1 VVEIVLLLLFVLAI
15 VMLVG
20 HGLWL
25 LVSAVVRALG
35 GGGRKPA
42 PAAAR
47 EQCAGCGMKLAPGQ
61 DRCWWCGLGQA
72 SSEAAELA
80 DLKGMARQLR
90 RFHEQG
96 LLDITALERLQG
108 QVEARRRV
116 LMQQALLGPQATPAA
131 QPARPEPATVA
142 RPAAGATAPA
152 SERVEK
158 LRPHTLVPRPPA
170 RPPRTP
176 APVSPAPAPEPSAFA
191 ELLPASPPPPPSAA
205 PVERPRPRDERP
217 AAAPVAPRPPR
228 RSFAELLAAF
238 MEQRNI
244 LWGEVVGGLLIVGC
258 SIALVISLWQTLE
271 ENPLY
276 QAAIFVSVTA
286 GLFGAGLYTLS
297 HWKLEST
304 SRGLLVIATLLVPLN
319 LLAMTTGRVQ
329 GGDGLLALA
338 MELVALLIFGGLLSL
353 AGKVLV
359 PEGRWRFAGT
369 VLAVAAWQL
378 LVVRLLAA
386 PAAAAAFLL
395 LGLVPVVGHCLST
408 GSVLATTTRRGSLQ
422 PRQASALY
430 GLLGMTTFALGV
442 TLGQLIFRRVDLG
455 GRLAEAL
462 AAGAPLIAL
471 AGWPLVVGGIL
482 IRQGLPDGRPVEG
495 ATEAGQAGGLRTA
508 GTATTLL
515 GILILTAAVVLA
527 WPQPVPVLVVCALN
541 VVVLAYVAFRHA
553 LPAAHAAVIVSLT
566 LGYLAAFDLLTGELG
581 TAGVLGPDLAVT
593 AASGRA
599 LVGLALGMAL
609 IAEGLSWSRF
619 AGHGVLYA
627 AGAGAV
633 AVLSLFGVTFPSEGA
648 WALREPVP
656 AVIVYAVYGAASLAV
671 NLRQRRPI
679 LTSLGLALL
688 AAATLWALWAAWP
701 QQVPRW
707 GAVLAGE
714 ALVMCLLAVALG
726 HPIRDL
732 RSHPGAAESVTPTRS
747 LAAAFAEPLARSAEA
762 VALLALAAGVWGG
775 IAILACSAEA
785 VITGV
790 CLTGLFVLLAV
801 REQRRLQA
809 SLAGCLLTVTAVVF
823 AAWAGTV
830 GGAAPLTPW
839 LAVAAAA
846 AATLMAAV
854 AVGIGR
860 PRPGDSEAPAEA
872 ARWSL
877 AILGSAWLKTAAVAS
892 VLALVLVGLSLPAGP
907 SPLHTYSGGLL
918 TVTALL
924 LAWGYQ
930 SVALSWLGAA
940 LALAGITHAFYRATD
955 LDFPAH
961 LLDYALLTHATALLL
976 AGLGLRLAFSGREQ
990 VARLYTDPFRLAGLI
1005 SSFAALP
1012 FLLWPNQEPPA
1023 LPTLGLFW
1031 LSVVWLTVGWL
1042 RRWPELFTAFQAVLT
1057 LAVLFAGL
1065 TWLARQDW
1073 FIAYG
1078 SGDLARFWDPRSW
1091 HAYGLGLALLSLG
1104 WVAVRIAGRAHPTAQ
1119 ALLEPGWPGVDRLVL
1134 IGLVLGQ
1141 TVLAVLAVAPAL
1153 ALELFGPPAVDG
1165 ASAWPAAVR
1174 GYALNAGAWL
1184 LLGLLAATL
1193 LVALWERWAAAA
1205 MLGLVFVAFTVPVL
1219 WAGALEGRQATGV
1232 ALRWGL
1238 GGELLV
1244 LAAAMWGR
1252 RGLQELSAR
1261 FGWPIIA
1268 PFNLTRA
1275 GRALLDVFLAAP
1287 VILLTILTAMA
1298 HWGEEFPLGSRYW
1311 LLAAGGPLLW
1321 VCLAWVGHAL
1331 RERSAGYAFAA
1342 GLVANFAVTGGY
1354 ALAFVHSHLPLE
1366 RVPWD
1371 QLDPQLVEL
1380 AALTAAL
1387 WAVGWTAV
1395 RSRLLAPAS
1404 PTAPAPAPW
1413 LLHVQTGMA
1422 GIGAA
1427 WLIGAA
1433 LLLLLALHPQA
1444 PTWTRETGSVLGWLT
1459 LAAATAALGYAR
1471 TIPDRLLPR
1480 AAGLVGFT
1488 AAGFLACS
1496 VERIWPGRG
1505 WGYRALMLGWAAY
1518 PLTWVAGLGVQQ
1530 FGLRKPDSPA
1540 GQDAAVFWAHLSGV
1554 LAVFL
1559 ALGAAFGHGEPA
1571 WAAAA
1576 VALVSPAWMAL
1587 AVARRREEEVFAA
1600 GLGVN
1605 LAASLVVW
1613 HFHPAAFWE
1622 WRILLVQAN
1631 AIAGAL
1637 VALLWLG
1644 LRQPLYRKTELTPTA
1659 APMLA
1664 TQLLLVLIGN
1674 AILLVEPLALLV
1686 LSPGESFPVHN
1697 LGAGQLLG
1705 WLALTL
1711 ALMAAAAY
1719 ALQVAPPTLV
1729 HVFCGFGLAF
1739 GVLNAS
1745 VLARSAGSNW
1755 SAFHALLAAWT
1766 AAGPVALALGWAAD
1780 IILIRLIYP
1789 LAHGEASDK
1798 VDLRTRPPVG
1808 GLTPSL
1814 QAWVRAMGVAA
1825 VLLALRGASAGD
1837 PGHPYWPAGASL
1849 AVSLTFGVVALW
1861 SNRAADVYASGLL
1874 LNLVGTLLWGAWG
1887 PGTLGS
1893 FAATQALCLAIGS
1906 GAWSAFWFGFGRG
1919 VYSRAWPPYPHFA
1932 AILALGVLG
1941 TLFVAAVATS
1951 VSGQPEW
1958 AAGPLTWAAVGG
1970 TAVAL
1975 VLLLWDPAAPFSP
1988 AGLYALALVAV
1999 GLALHARDLGPRT
2012 FGWTAALVLAFLVL
2026 VAANIAWTA
2035 RRLPGLRQALRL
2047 PDFAGGRPQPWYVP
2061 AQGTVAGLVLILSVW
2076 MSLDFALVTQRLAG
2090 PLALATLLP
2099 AGFLMAAGARP
2110 QAALLPTATLLL
2122 GVALVVEAGWAF
2134 LDPGGHAPAW
2144 LWLHRSVMAMFAL
2157 ALMTSLYGLAPRR
2170 WLPHT
2175 SGWAASCRRLGPV
2188 LGIAAALL
2196 VPIILVQE
2204 AALFEGHKAITT
2216 LVSRM
2221 LRMPPPPALDAGAA
2235 ATGTPMAPLAIGVVA
2250 VALLVLI
2257 TAAIRFAVR
2266 PGADPLGLSERGRT
2280 LYIYGAEILLVLVL
2294 VHFRLTVPELFRQ
2307 GFFLRY
2313 WPFVIMAVAFS
2324 GVALAEFLSRQG
2336 LRVVAEPLERTGVFL
2351 PLLPVMAYW
2360 VLPGDRYALLWFT
2373 AGLVYAF
2380 LFVTR
2385 RSFRFGLIAALAAN
2399 VGLWV
2404 LLYHHEWHFYVHPQV
2419 WLIPLA
2425 LIALVSEHVNRDRLT
2440 PYQSAGLRYLALLVL
2455 YLSSTA
2461 DLFIAGLGRSLVL
2474 TLVLAVLSVL
2484 GVLAGMLLRVRAFL
2498 FLGVTFL
2505 LLDVLTIIWH
2515 AGVDRHQT
2523 WVLWL
2528 SGIVLG
2534 AAILTLFGI
2543 FEKRRN
2549 DVLRLVEEL
2558 RRWD

>member
-1 VVEIVLLLLFVLAI
+1 MVEFLLLLLFVLA
-15 VMLVG
+15 VVTLVG

-25 LVSAVVRALG
+25 LVSALVSALG
-35 GGGRKPA
+35 GGRNPA
-42 PAAAR
+42 QQVAW
-47 EQCAGCGMKLAPGQ
+47 EGCAGCGMKIAPDAG
-61 DRCWWCGLGQA
+61 RCWWCGLEQA
-72 SSEAAELA
+72 SAAAAELT
-80 DLKGMARQLR
+80 DLRATGRQLR

-96 LLDITALERLQG
+96 LLDITAFERLEAK
-108 QVEARRRV
+108 VEARRR
-116 LMQQALLGPQATPAA
+116 ALTNKGLQGPHAAPVGQPVRAKPATPARTLA
-131 QPARPEPATVA
+131 EPAIPV
-142 RPAAGATAPA
+142 REGA
-152 SERVEK
+152 ER
-158 LRPHTLVPRPPA
+158 PRPPA
-170 RPPRTP
+170 PPR
-176 APVSPAPAPEPSAFA
+176 PAPAPEPPAFV
-191 ELLPASPPPPPSAA
+191 ELVPPSPPSPPPAAAA
-205 PVERPRPRDERP
+205 PVDRAAPRDERP
-217 AAAPVAPRPPR
+217 APVPVATRPPR

-286 GLFGAGLYTLS
+286 GLFGAGLYTFS

-319 LLAMTTGRVQ
+319 LLAMTTGRTQ
-329 GGDGLLALA
+329 GGGGPLALA
-338 MELVALLIFGGLLSL
+338 VELAALLIFGGLLSL

-378 LVVRLLAA
+378 LIVRLLAA
-386 PAAAAAFLL
+386 PAVGATFLL

-408 GSVLATTTRRGSLQ
+408 GSVLVITTRRGPLQ
-422 PRQASALY
+422 PQQASVLY

-442 TLGQLIFRRVDLG
+442 TLGQLIFRRVELG

-462 AAGAPLIAL
+462 AAGAPLIGL
-471 AGWPLVVGGIL
+471 AGWPLVIGGIL
-482 IRQGLPDGRPVEG
+482 IRQGLSALGPVEG
-495 ATEAGQAGGLRTA
+495 PTEAGQAGGLRTA
-508 GTATTLL
+508 GTATMLL
-515 GILILTAAVVLA
+515 GMLVLTAAAVLA
-527 WPQPVPVLVVCALN
+527 WPQPVPVLVVCVLN
-541 VVVLAYVAFRHA
+541 VAVLAYVAFRHDM
-553 LPAAHAAVIVSLT
+553 PAAHAAVIVCLT
-566 LGYLAAFDLLTGELG
+566 LGYLAAFDLLTGQLG
-581 TAGVLGPDLAVT
+581 TAGVLGLDLAVT

-599 LVGLALGMAL
+599 LVGLALALTL
-609 IAEGLSWSRF
+609 IAEGLSWTRCT
-619 AGHGVLYA
+619 GHGAYYA

-633 AVLSLFGVTFPSEGA
+633 ALLSLFGVTFPSEGA
-648 WALREPVP
+648 WALRAPVP
-656 AVIVYAVYGAASLAV
+656 AVIVYAVYGAASMAV
-671 NLRQRRPI
+671 NLRQDRPI
-679 LTSLGLALL
+679 LSSVGLALL
-688 AAATLWALWAAWP
+688 VAATLWALWAAWP

-707 GAVLAGE
+707 GTVLAGE
-714 ALVMCLLAVALG
+714 ALVMGLLAVALG
-726 HPIRDL
+726 HPVCDL
-732 RSHPGAAESVTPTRS
+732 QSHSGAAESVTRTWS

-762 VALLALAAGVWGG
+762 VALLALVAGVWGG

-785 VITGV
+785 VIAGV
-790 CLTGLFVLLAV
+790 CLTGLFALLAV
-801 REQRRLQA
+801 REQRRLPA
-809 SLAGCLLTVTAVVF
+809 SLAGCLLTATAVVF
-823 AAWAGTV
+823 AAWAGTL
-830 GGAAPLTPW
+830 GGAALLTPW
-839 LAVAAAA
+839 LAFASAA

-854 AVGIGR
+854 AVWVGR

-872 ARWSL
+872 ARWSP
-877 AILGSAWLKTAAVAS
+877 ATLGSAWLETAAVAG
-892 VLALVLVGLSLPAGP
+892 VLALALIGVSLPAGL
-907 SPLHTYSGGLL
+907 SPLHTYTGGLL

-940 LALAGITHAFYRATD
+940 LALAGITHAFYRATE

-976 AGLGLRLAFSGREQ
+976 AGLGLRRAFPGREQ
-990 VARLYTDPFRLAGLI
+990 VARLYTEPFRLAGLI

-1031 LSVVWLTVGWL
+1031 LSAVWLTVAWL
-1042 RRWPELFTAFQAVLT
+1042 RRWPQLFTAFQAVLT

-1065 TWLARQDW
+1065 TWLVRQDW
-1073 FIAYG
+1073 FAAYG
-1078 SGDLARFWDPRSW
+1078 SADLARFWDPRSW
-1091 HAYGLGLALLSLG
+1091 HAYGLGLALLSLA
-1104 WVAVRIAGRAHPTAQ
+1104 WVGVRIAGSAHPTAQ
-1119 ALLEPGWPGVDRLVL
+1119 ALLEPGWPGMDRLVL
-1134 IGLVLGQ
+1134 LGLILAQ
-1141 TVLAVLAVAPAL
+1141 TVLAILAVVPAL
-1153 ALELFGPPAVDG
+1153 ALELFGPGAVDMI
-1165 ASAWPAAVR
+1165 SAWPASVR
-1174 GYALNAGAWL
+1174 GYALSAGAWL

-1193 LVALWERWAAAA
+1193 FVALWERWAAAA
-1205 MLGLVFVAFTVPVL
+1205 LLGLIFAASTVPVL
-1219 WAGALEGRQATGV
+1219 WAGALEARQATGV

-1238 GGELLV
+1238 AGELLV
-1244 LAAAMWGR
+1244 LAAALWGR
-1252 RGLQELSAR
+1252 RGLQELTAR
-1261 FGWPIIA
+1261 FSWPISA
-1268 PFNLTRA
+1268 PFSLTRTI
-1275 GRALLDVFLAAP
+1275 RALLDVFLAAP
-1287 VILLTILTAMA
+1287 VILLTILTAVA

-1311 LLAAGGPLLW
+1311 LLAGGGPLLW

-1342 GLVANFAVTGGY
+1342 GLVANLAVTGAY
-1354 ALAFVHSHLPLE
+1354 SLAFVHSHLPLE

-1371 QLDPQLVEL
+1371 QLNPELLQL

-1387 WAVGWTAV
+1387 WAIGWTAV
-1395 RSRLLAPAS
+1395 RSRL
-1404 PTAPAPAPW
+1404 PAPAFPTSPAPVPW
-1413 LLHVQTGMA
+1413 LRHVQAGMA
-1422 GIGAA
+1422 GVGAA
-1427 WLIGAA
+1427 LLIGAA
-1433 LLLLLALHPQA
+1433 LALLLALHPQA
-1444 PTWTRETGSVLGWLT
+1444 PTWTRETGSLLGWLT
-1459 LAAATAALGYAR
+1459 LAGATVALGYAR
-1471 TIPDRLLPR
+1471 TIPEKLLPR
-1480 AAGLVGFT
+1480 VAGLVGFT
-1488 AAGFLACS
+1488 AAGLLACT

-1505 WGYRALMLGWAAY
+1505 WGYRTLMLGWAAY
-1518 PLTWVAGLGVQQ
+1518 PLIWVAGVGVRQ
-1530 FGLRKPDSPA
+1530 FGLRKPESPA
-1540 GQDAAVFWAHLSGV
+1540 WLDAAVFWAHLSGV
-1554 LAVFL
+1554 VAVLL

-1622 WRILLVQAN
+1622 WRILLLQAN

-1644 LRQPLYRKTELTPTA
+1644 LRQPLYRKSELTPAA

-1674 AILLVEPLALLV
+1674 AILLSEPLALLV
-1686 LSPGESFPVHN
+1686 LAPGQPFSAHN
-1697 LGAGQLLG
+1697 LGAGQLWG
-1705 WLALTL
+1705 WLALIL

-1719 ALQVAPPTLV
+1719 ALQVAPPMLV
-1729 HVFCGFGLAF
+1729 HVFCSFGLAF

-1755 SAFHALLAAWT
+1755 PAFHALLAAWT

-1780 IILIRLIYP
+1780 IILIHLIYP
-1789 LAHGEASDK
+1789 LAHGEASDE
-1798 VDLRTRPPVG
+1798 VDLRNRPPVG

-1814 QAWVRAMGVAA
+1814 QTWVRAMGLLA

-1849 AVSLTFGVVALW
+1849 AVSLTFGAVALW
-1861 SNRAADVYASGLL
+1861 SSRAADVYASGLL
-1874 LNLVGTLLWGAWG
+1874 FNLVGALLWGAWG
-1887 PGTLGS
+1887 PRTLGS

-1906 GAWSAFWFGFGRG
+1906 GAWSALGFKCSPHAPREGPHAEREG
-1919 VYSRAWPPYPHFA
+1919 YTLRVWPPYPHFA
-1932 AILALGVLG
+1932 AILGLGVLAA
-1941 TLFVAAVATS
+1941 LSVVAVATS
-1951 VSGQPEW
+1951 VNGQPAW
-1958 AAGPLTWAAVGG
+1958 AADPLTWAAVGG

-1975 VLLLWDPAAPFSP
+1975 VLLLWDPTAPFSP
-1988 AGLYALALVAV
+1988 AGLYALALMAA

-2012 FGWTAALVLAFLVL
+2012 FGWAAALVLAFLVL
-2026 VAANIAWTA
+2026 AVANIAWTA
-2035 RRLPGLRQALRL
+2035 GRLPGLRQALRL

-2061 AQGTVAGLVLILSVW
+2061 AQGTVAGLVLLLSVW
-2076 MSLDFALVTQRLAG
+2076 MSLDFASLPQRLAG
-2090 PLALATLLP
+2090 PLALVTLLP
-2099 AGFLMAAGARP
+2099 AGLLMAAGARP
-2110 QAALLPTATLLL
+2110 RATLLPTATLLL
-2122 GVALVVEAGWAF
+2122 GVALVVEPAWAF
-2134 LDPGGHAPAW
+2134 LDPAARAPAW
-2144 LWLHRSVMAMFAL
+2144 LWLHRSVMAMFSL
-2157 ALMTSLYGLAPRR
+2157 ALMTLLYGLAPRR

-2196 VPIILVQE
+2196 VPVILVQE
-2204 AALFEGHKAITT
+2204 AALYPIGP
-2216 LVSRM
+2216 S
-2221 LRMPPPPALDAGAA
+2221 
-2235 ATGTPMAPLAIGVVA
+2235 MAPVAIGVVA
-2250 VALLVLI
+2250 VALLALA

-2266 PGADPLGLSERGRT
+2266 PEADPLGLSERGRT
-2280 LYIYGAEILLVLVL
+2280 LYVYAAEVLLVLVF
-2294 VHFRLTVPELFRQ
+2294 VHLRLTVPELFRL
-2307 GFFLRY
+2307 GLFARY
-2313 WPFVIMAVAFS
+2313 WPFIIMAVAFA
-2324 GVALAEFLSRQG
+2324 GVALAEFLSRQKI
-2336 LRVVAEPLERTGVFL
+2336 RVVAEPLERTGVFL
-2351 PLLPVMAYW
+2351 PLLPVLAYW
-2360 VLPGDRYALLWFT
+2360 VLPADRVLGGDHYALLWFT

-2385 RSFRFGLIAALAAN
+2385 RSFRFALIAALAAN
-2399 VGLWV
+2399 MGLWV

-2425 LIALVSEHVNRDRLT
+2425 LIALVSEHFNRDRLT
-2440 PYQSAGLRYLALLVL
+2440 PYQSAGLRYLALLLL
-2455 YLSSTA
+2455 YLSSAA
-2461 DLFIAGLGRSLVL
+2461 DLFIAGLGRSIVL

-2515 AGVDRHQT
+2515 ASVDQRQT

-2534 AAILTLFGI
+2534 AAILILFGI